1 MQAVIWFLGLFAA
14 AVALALFAGDN
25 AASVTVFWPPYR
37 VDVSLNLALLLL
49 LALLGLLYAV
59 LRTVQGLLTLPLQA
73 HRWRMRQHQ
82 RATAELML
90 EARLSLLAGRYGR
103 ARRSAE
109 AALAGLPVVLEPGPD
124 ASGTAYE
131 ALRLLAQLTAAEAA
145 QAMGQGALSE
155 RYLQTAEAD
164 LKQAQAPSEL
174 HEALHLYAAQ
184 RRLEAQQPDAA
195 LHRLERLTP
204 VAQCR
209 LATRRL
215 RLQAWR
221 QQAHWPAALD
231 SWPALQRRGLLAD
244 ADVLPWVRSCTRAD
258 QLQRLWALLDQ
269 DSRARPALALSVAG
283 RMLEL
288 SAAPGR
294 VRCVLWP
301 LWQAYAQ
308 EPNALA
314 EADEMRL
321 LDLLEGSLAQTQG
334 AGAGAGEDAGSTSQ
348 DHGPLVWVQHIEAAC
363 QSWPGHTRLQAL
375 AERVGLQRQLW

>member
-90 EARLSLLAGRYGR
+90 EARLHLLAGRFGR

-109 AALAGLPVVLEPGPD
+109 AVLARLPVVLEAGAD
-124 ASGTAYE
+124 ASGTEYG
-131 ALRLLAQLTAAEAA
+131 ALRLLAQLTAVEAA
-145 QAMGQGALSE
+145 QAMGQEALGE
-155 RYLQTAEAD
+155 QHLQAAETD
-164 LKQAQAPSEL
+164 LEQAQAAPEL
-174 HEALHLYAAQ
+174 HEALHLHVAR

-195 LHRLERLTP
+195 LHRLARLTP
-204 VAQCR
+204 AARRR
-209 LATRRL
+209 LAARRL
-215 RLQAWR
+215 YLQAWR
-221 QQAHWPAALD
+221 QQAHWSPALG
-231 SWPALQRRGLLAD
+231 SWLALQRRGLLTD
-244 ADVLPWVRSCTRAD
+244 ADVLPWVRNCTRVGP
-258 QLQRLWALLDQ
+258 LHRLWTLLDPVN
-269 DSRARPALALSVAG
+269 RARPALALSVAA

-288 SAAPGR
+288 HAAPSQ

-301 LWQAYAQ
+301 LWQRYVQHAD
-308 EPNALA
+308 ALT

-321 LDLLEGSLAQTQG
+321 LDLLESSLAQAQET
-334 AGAGAGEDAGSTSQ
+334 GEDAGTTNQ
-348 DHGPLVWVQHIEAAC
+348 DHGPLVWVQHIEAAG